1 MSNSKLISNNT
12 RLHVPHFYF
21 DCHLRVLDIGFG
33 NFLLIFFFFTRRFYP
48 KGHFYYFNSGVFQTG
63 GLPR

>member
-12 RLHVPHFYF
+12 RVHVPNFYF

-33 NFLLIFFFFTRRFYP
+33 NFLLIFFFTRRFYP
-48 KGHFYYFNSGVFQTG
+48 KGHFYYFNSGVFQTD